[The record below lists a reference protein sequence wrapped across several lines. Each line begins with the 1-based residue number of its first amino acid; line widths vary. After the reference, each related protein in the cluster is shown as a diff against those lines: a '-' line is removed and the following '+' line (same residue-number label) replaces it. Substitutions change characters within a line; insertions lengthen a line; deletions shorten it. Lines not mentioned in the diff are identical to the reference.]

1 MSPPPPPLF
10 HTVTQKPSLQSAL
23 DVRHV
28 EQKLRCWCCKVVRLG
43 FVGICLK
50 FASGAK
56 TVAGFPENGF
66 PEKCTGEKES
76 MDEPAAEEDVD
87 DARVGLPTLILLL
100 LLLLEEAVLVLM
112 LSSSA
117 LLAGSSEDLVGNK
130 SIMSMSLARVSQL

>member
-1 MSPPPPPLF
+1 M
-10 HTVTQKPSLQSAL
+10 
-23 DVRHV
+23 
-28 EQKLRCWCCKVVRLG
+28 
-43 FVGICLK
+43 GICLK

-56 TVAGFPENGF
+56 TVAGFPGNGF

-100 LLLLEEAVLVLM
+100 LLLLLEEAVLVLM

-130 SIMSMSLARVSQL
+130 SIVSMRLARVSQVYKEL